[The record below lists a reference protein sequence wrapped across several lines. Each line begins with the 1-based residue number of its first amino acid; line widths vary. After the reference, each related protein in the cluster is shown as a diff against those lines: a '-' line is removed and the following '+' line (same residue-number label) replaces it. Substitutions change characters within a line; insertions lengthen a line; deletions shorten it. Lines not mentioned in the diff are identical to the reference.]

1 METLPDGRLPRSVA
15 PKHYDIHLSVDL
27 ARAEFSGVV
36 TVGLEIR
43 EVTRR
48 IILHAVELDIVSAFF
63 DDGGLGRYAEISFV
77 PESET
82 VILTFAHELPTG
94 PSVLTMAFGGRLNQ
108 QMKGLYEAKADN
120 ERYAFTQFEATDARR
135 AFPCFDE
142 PGFKAV
148 FRITAELPEDRTAIS
163 NMEAESEERNLPGG
177 RKRIRFRETPKM
189 STYLVA
195 LGIGRLVVDEVGI
208 KGTRV
213 AFYSRPELGG
223 LTGFGKEVMH
233 ACLPMLNDYFDLK
246 YPLSKLDLVGVPDFA
261 MGAMENWGA
270 IFFRENRLLVDVDKA
285 SANTLRGVANV
296 ITHEVVHQWFGNLV
310 TMWWWDDLWLNESFA
325 TWLACKIVDDWRPEW
340 QSWVEFARD
349 KQIPLGV
356 DALESTRP
364 ISSKVRTAAE
374 AEEMF
379 DALTYEKGAS
389 VLRMLEQFLG
399 EGVFRQGIRDYIAAH
414 QYANASAEELW
425 QALEKASGQPVPIIA
440 NDWFTKPG
448 FPMILVKATSEDF
461 RRIKLEQRRFRAAPG
476 PSAEDSGIW
485 AIPLS
490 LAYEDQEGVH
500 RHRILMTER
509 QMEITLPANTAVKW
523 VYGNAG
529 EQGYYRSSCD
539 DALYKA
545 LSRSL
550 ASLSS
555 EERFGF
561 LDNTWALSYK
571 GEAPI
576 GDFMDLVRLFEAH
589 DTRVVVEALAGYL
602 ETLND
607 RLVPESDR
615 PRLARFVSER
625 FDRQVSKLGWTPQP
639 SEGDEPKLTRAAV
652 LWIIGNIA
660 RPPSLLKQVTEW
672 LDTYWEN
679 SAALD
684 ATLALPVIRLGARV
698 GDHGRFERYVQQY
711 LSAVTP
717 EERDRYVVAFG
728 DFSRPELTDEILR
741 LILSEQIRGQDV
753 WKPVRVMLAN
763 PATQTETWI
772 FIKRNWAALRQKGGS
787 VGAQRIIGGTK
798 HLWREEWLEDVGLFF
813 RDPQNHVPSADR
825 VLTQTLEVIR
835 LGLAFRRL
843 QQDSLSAWLRTKHA

>member
-1 METLPDGRLPRSVA
+1 METLRDGRLPRSVI
-15 PKHYDIHLSVDL
+15 PKRYDILLSVDL

-36 TVGLEIR
+36 TIGLEIH

-48 IILHAVELDIVSAFF
+48 IILHAVDLEIASAMF
-63 DDGGLGRYAEISFV
+63 DDGALGRYAEIAFN
-77 PESET
+77 PDSET
-82 VILTFAHELPTG
+82 AVFIFAQDLPTG
-94 PSVLTMAFGGRLNQ
+94 PSNLTMAFNGRLNQ
-108 QMKGLYEAKADN
+108 QMKGLYEARADG

-148 FRITAELPEDRTAIS
+148 FRITAEFPDHLIALS
-163 NMEAESEERNLPGG
+163 NMEVESEKRNLAGG
-177 RKRIRFRETPKM
+177 RKQVRFRETPKM

-195 LGIGRLVVDEVGI
+195 LGIGRLVAKEVGI
-208 KGTRV
+208 QGTLV
-213 AFYSRPELGG
+213 AVYSRPELGN
-223 LTGFGKEVMH
+223 LMGFGKEVMQ

-246 YPLSKLDLVGVPDFA
+246 YPLPKLDLVGLPDFA

-399 EGVFRQGIRDYIAAH
+399 EGVFRQGIRDYIASH
-414 QYANASAEELW
+414 QYDNASAGELW
-425 QALEKASGQPVPIIA
+425 EALEKASGQPVPTIA

-448 FPMILVKATSEDF
+448 FPMVLVKAISGDF
-461 RRIKLEQRRFRAAPG
+461 RQLRLEQQRFRAAPG
-476 PSAEDSGIW
+476 PPEKDSGIW

-500 RHRILMTER
+500 RHRILMTGR
-509 QMEITLPANTAVKW
+509 QIDVALPAKSAVKW

-529 EQGYYRSSCD
+529 EQGYYRTSCD
-539 DALYKA
+539 DALSKSV
-545 LSRSL
+545 SRSL
-550 ASLSS
+550 ANLTS

-576 GDFMDLVRLFEAH
+576 GGFMDLVRSFEPH
-589 DTRVVVEALAGYL
+589 DTRVLVEALAGYL

-607 RLVPESDR
+607 RVVPEPDR
-615 PRLARFVSER
+615 QRLARFVSER
-625 FDRQVSKLGWTPQP
+625 FDRLVATLGWTAQP
-639 SEGDEPKLTRAAV
+639 AEGDEPKLTRAAV

-672 LDTYWEN
+672 LDSYWEN
-679 SAALD
+679 SASLD
-684 ATLALPVIRLGARV
+684 PTLVSPVIRLGARI
-698 GDHGRFERYVQQY
+698 GDHSLFERYLQQY

-728 DFSRPELTDEILR
+728 DFSRPELTAEILG

-753 WKPVRVMLAN
+753 WKPMRVMLAN

-772 FIKRNWAALRQKGGS
+772 FIKKNWAALRKKGGS

-798 HLWREEWLEDVGLFF
+798 YLWREEWLEDVGVFF
-813 RDPQNHVPSADR
+813 RNPENHVPSADR

-843 QQDSLSAWLRTKHA
+843 QQDSLSAWLRTNYA